1 MFADP
6 IDHAV
11 LQDPEQ
17 IGLQIERH
25 LSDLV
30 QTEHPATRLL
40 DFAGASMLVR
50 AGKGALGVSEKLAC
64 NEIMRDSAAIHRHEG
79 ALGIRAGAFDRAGE
93 QLFANPVSPSMRIE
107 SVLAANLRA
116 RSRASRIA
124 ALSPRIWSNPTDG
137 FETVPSA
144 GAGRRLRLRGR
155 TTTQPIAWPSFLTTS
170 RLAFGNCCRNPF
182 AQRASGVVR
191 TTARIASG
199 SV

>member
-25 LSDLV
+25 LPHLV

-64 NEIMRDSAAIHRHEG
+64 NQIMRDPAAIHRHEG

-93 QLFANPVSPSMRIE
+93 QLLAHPVSPSMRIE

-116 RSRASRIA
+116 RSRAPGLA
-124 ALSPRIWSNPTDG
+124 ALSRRIWATVADG
-137 FETVPSA
+137 FDAIPSA
-144 GAGRRLRLRGR
+144 GAGRRFRLRCR
-155 TTTQPIAWPSFLTTS
+155 TTTQPIA
-170 RLAFGNCCRNPF
+170 
-182 AQRASGVVR
+182 
-191 TTARIASG
+191 
-199 SV
+199 

>member
-11 LQDPEQ
+11 LQDPEH

-79 ALGIRAGAFDRAGE
+79 ALRIRAGTFDRAGE
-93 QLFANPVSPSMRIE
+93 QLLANPRLAFDE
-107 SVLAANLRA
+107 DRECLAASLRA
-116 RSRASRIA
+116 RSRASWIA
-124 ALSPRIWSNPTDG
+124 ALSPKIWSNPTDG
-137 FETVPSA
+137 F
-144 GAGRRLRLRGR
+144 
-155 TTTQPIAWPSFLTTS
+155 
-170 RLAFGNCCRNPF
+170 
-182 AQRASGVVR
+182 
-191 TTARIASG
+191 
-199 SV
+199 